1 MLDDSTKLNFHR
13 QLDFYNPAR
22 DANPPVTIIG
32 AGGIGSFVAPALATL
47 GLNDIEIWDADVVEG
62 HNVPNQNFELA
73 HVGMKKVDAVADTIR
88 RKTGLEIKTR
98 SEFFYDDSIVRHDGI
113 VIAATDS
120 IKSRSDIFKSL
131 TTKSRSVSRF
141 VDGRLGG
148 EMFRVFNIDMHND
161 EDVEFYKSTLFEPS
175 EAVALPCTA
184 RAVIYIANEICATM
198 VRQVKMSL
206 TSNNTKISREI
217 FVDHVGGS
225 YEFDDKMFSY
235 FR

>member
-1 MLDDSTKLNFHR
+1 MTFEQDRAQLDFHR

-47 GLNDIEIWDADVVEG
+47 GLTDIEIWDADKVEP
-62 HNVPNQNFELA
+62 HNIPNQNFNLS
-73 HVGMKKVDAVADTIR
+73 HIGMLKVDAVADIIKS
-88 RKTGLEIKTR
+88 KTGLDIKTR
-98 SEFFYDDSIVRHDGI
+98 SEFFFSDSIVRHDGI

-131 TTKSRSVSRF
+131 TTKSKSVSRF

-148 EMFRVFNIDMHND
+148 EMFRVFNINMRDD

-175 EAVALPCTA
+175 EALELPCTA

-198 VRQVKMSL
+198 VRQVKQSI
-206 TSNNTKISREI
+206 TGRATSREI
-217 FVDHVGGS
+217 FVDHIGGS
-225 YEFDDKMFSY
+225 YEFDDCMFSY
-235 FR
+235 FK

>member
-1 MLDDSTKLNFHR
+1 MIDDSTKLNFHR

-22 DANPPVTIIG
+22 DNNPPVTIIG

-47 GLNDIEIWDADVVEG
+47 GLTDIEIWDADEVEA
-62 HNVPNQNFELA
+62 HNIPNQNFELA
-73 HVGMKKVDAVADTIR
+73 HIGLPKVDAVADIIK
-88 RKTGLEIKTR
+88 RKSGLDIKTR
-98 SEFFYDDSIVRHDGI
+98 NEFFYDDSIVRHDGI

-131 TTKSRSVSRF
+131 TTKSKTVSRF
-141 VDGRLGG
+141 IDGRLGG

-161 EDVEFYKSTLFEPS
+161 DDVEFYKSTLFEPS

-184 RAVIYIANEICATM
+184 RAVIYIANEICAAM
-198 VRQVKMSL
+198 VRQVKQSI
-206 TSNNTKISREI
+206 TGRATSREI

-225 YEFDDKMFSY
+225 YEFDDCMFHYMRS
-235 FR
+235 